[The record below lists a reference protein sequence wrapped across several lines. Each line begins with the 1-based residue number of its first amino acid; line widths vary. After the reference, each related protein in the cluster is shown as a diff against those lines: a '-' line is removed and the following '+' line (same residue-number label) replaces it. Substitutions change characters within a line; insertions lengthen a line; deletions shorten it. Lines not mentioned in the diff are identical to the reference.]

1 MIHISLECLWK
12 LPQPNIYL
20 LRFTATPPELIQ
32 RGWQRII
39 YMLMPLFYDFFFF
52 VSSLVL
58 GATEWFETDFV
69 NEEKEEEERSA
80 SSAVISG

>member
-1 MIHISLECLWK
+1 
-12 LPQPNIYL
+12 
-20 LRFTATPPELIQ
+20 
-32 RGWQRII
+32 
-39 YMLMPLFYDFFFF
+39 MPLFYDFFFF

>member
-39 YMLMPLFYDFFFF
+39 YMLMPLFYDFFF
-52 VSSLVL
+52 VLSLVL

>member
-1 MIHISLECLWK
+1 
-12 LPQPNIYL
+12 
-20 LRFTATPPELIQ
+20 
-32 RGWQRII
+32 
-39 YMLMPLFYDFFFF
+39 MPLFYDFFF
-52 VSSLVL
+52 VLSLVL